1 MLGLCLTPGCGWANG
16 RRMWRRPFRGH
27 RCHNQA
33 QNQNVSLLEIVSA
46 GLAFFGAYA
55 LISLVRGRRDL
66 KRMVGIRANIIK
78 KQAEE
83 IAEAGQEK
91 ERAMRAADLLDEQI
105 EGASMAELAD
115 IINATFDGE
124 DT

>member
-1 MLGLCLTPGCGWANG
+1 
-16 RRMWRRPFRGH
+16 
-27 RCHNQA
+27 
-33 QNQNVSLLEIVSA
+33 VSLLEIVSA